1 MKHSH
6 PGERI
11 RQFREHFKLSQEALG
26 EAIEMSRSNISKIE
40 AGKLALSNAFLFGM
54 MLRFAVNPE
63 WIKTGQGEMLIAP
76 TDYIA
81 NGIELLGAEKF
92 GEGLTQI
99 LKEPRFAEIRSV
111 VMAGEMM
118 HLDEEVAAYLRHIV
132 SLRHQGDER
141 VRTWLIVQLDRAF
154 PEVGERLK
162 KEKVDLAPA

>member
-40 AGKLALSNAFLFGM
+40 AGKMALSNAFLFGI
-54 MLRFAVNPE
+54 MLRFAANPE

-76 TDYIA
+76 ADYIVK
-81 NGIELLGAEKF
+81 GIELLGTQKF
-92 GEGLTQI
+92 GEGLAQV
-99 LKEPRFAEIRSV
+99 LKEPRFAEIRSAV
-111 VMAGEMM
+111 LVGEM
-118 HLDEEVAAYLRHIV
+118 LQGDEEVAVYMRHIANLRH
-132 SLRHQGDER
+132 HGDER
-141 VRTWLIVQLDRAF
+141 VRTWLMVQLDRAF